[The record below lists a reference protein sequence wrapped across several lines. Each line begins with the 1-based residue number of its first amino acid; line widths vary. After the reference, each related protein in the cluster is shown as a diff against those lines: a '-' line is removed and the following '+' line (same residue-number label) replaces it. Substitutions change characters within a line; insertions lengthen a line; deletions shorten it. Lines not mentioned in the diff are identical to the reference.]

1 MVNYKS
7 IKLSP
12 GLYFVST
19 PIGSARDITLRS
31 LDILA
36 NADVLAAEDT
46 RTLKKLLEIHG
57 IQLKNRSLIS
67 YHDHNGT
74 KARPKLLAH
83 LKNGK
88 SVAYA
93 SEAGTPL
100 IADPGFSLLTEVLS
114 MENDVTSAPGPC
126 ALIAALTVAGLPTDR
141 FYFEGFLPNN
151 KSQRELKFRGLKSY
165 LGTLIFYESAKRLND
180 TLVIAKEVFGEDR
193 QGVVC
198 RELTKKF
205 EDIKR
210 GSLKE
215 LSEIYLDKNVK
226 GEVVLLVAG
235 AGNTVIDRSEI
246 EQHVK
251 EALKSMSVKDSAEAV
266 AIAFNL
272 PRRNIYQLALQ
283 IKTSGD

>member
-1 MVNYKS
+1 MSNYKS

-19 PIGSARDITLRS
+19 PIGSARDITLRA

-57 IQLKNRSLIS
+57 IKLKNRSLIS
-67 YHDHNGT
+67 YHDYNGS
-74 KARPKLLAH
+74 KRRPKLLAY
-83 LKNGK
+83 LENGK

-100 IADPGFSLLTEVLS
+100 IADPGFSLLNEVLS
-114 MENDVTSAPGPC
+114 LGNNVTSAPGPC

-141 FYFEGFLPNN
+141 FYFEGFLPSN
-151 KSQRELKFRGLKSY
+151 KSQRELKFRELKSY
-165 LGTLIFYESAKRLND
+165 PGTLIFYESAKRLND
-180 TLVIAKEVFGEDR
+180 TLEKATEVFGGNR
-193 QGVVC
+193 QGVIC

-205 EDIKR
+205 EDIQR
-210 GSLKE
+210 SSLKK
-215 LSEIYLDKNVK
+215 LSEFYCDKKIK
-226 GEVVLLVAG
+226 GEVVILVAG
-235 AGNTVIDRSEI
+235 AGNPDIHQSEI

-251 EALKSMSVKDSAEAV
+251 DALKFMSVKDSAEAV
-266 AIAFNL
+266 ALAFNL
-272 PRRNIYQLALQ
+272 PRRDIYQLALQ
-283 IKTSGD
+283 IKSGGD

>member
-1 MVNYKS
+1 MSNYKS

-19 PIGSARDITLRS
+19 PIGSARDITLRA

-57 IQLKNRSLIS
+57 IKLKNRSLIS
-67 YHDHNGT
+67 YHDYNGS
-74 KARPKLLAH
+74 KRRPKLLAY
-83 LKNGK
+83 LENGK

-100 IADPGFSLLTEVLS
+100 IADPGFSLLNEVLS
-114 MENDVTSAPGPC
+114 LGNNVTSAPGPC

-141 FYFEGFLPNN
+141 FYFEGFLPSN
-151 KSQRELKFRGLKSY
+151 KSQRELKFRELKSY
-165 LGTLIFYESAKRLND
+165 PGTLIFYESAKRLND
-180 TLVIAKEVFGEDR
+180 TLVKATEVFGGKR
-193 QGVVC
+193 QGVIC

-205 EDIKR
+205 EDIQR
-210 GSLKE
+210 GSLKK
-215 LSEIYLDKNVK
+215 LSEFYCDRNIK

-235 AGNTVIDRSEI
+235 AGNPDIHQSEI

-251 EALKSMSVKDSAEAV
+251 DALKFMSVKDSAEAV
-266 AIAFNL
+266 ALAFNL
-272 PRRNIYQLALQ
+272 PRRDIYQLALQ
-283 IKTSGD
+283 IKSGGD

>member
-1 MVNYKS
+1 MSNYKS

-19 PIGSARDITLRS
+19 PIGSARDITLRA

-57 IQLKNRSLIS
+57 IKLKNRSLIS
-67 YHDHNGT
+67 YHDYNGS
-74 KARPKLLAH
+74 KRRPKLLAY
-83 LKNGK
+83 LENGK

-100 IADPGFSLLTEVLS
+100 IADPGFSLLNEVLS
-114 MENDVTSAPGPC
+114 LGNNVSSAPGPC

-141 FYFEGFLPNN
+141 FYFEGFLPSN
-151 KSQRELKFRGLKSY
+151 KSQRELKFRELKSY
-165 LGTLIFYESAKRLND
+165 PGTLIFYESAKRLND
-180 TLVIAKEVFGEDR
+180 TLVKATEVFGGTR
-193 QGVVC
+193 QGVIC

-205 EDIKR
+205 EDIQR
-210 GSLKE
+210 GSLKK
-215 LSEIYLDKNVK
+215 LSEFYYDKNIK

-235 AGNTVIDRSEI
+235 AGNPDIHQSEI
-246 EQHVK
+246 EQHLK
-251 EALKSMSVKDSAEAV
+251 DALKFMSVKDSAEAV
-266 AIAFNL
+266 ALAFNL
-272 PRRNIYQLALQ
+272 PRRDIYQLALQ
-283 IKTSGD
+283 IKSGGD

>member
-19 PIGSARDITLRS
+19 PIGTARDITLRA

-57 IQLKNRSLIS
+57 IQLKKRSLIS
-67 YHDHNGT
+67 YHDHNAS
-74 KARPKLLAH
+74 KVRPKLLAH
-83 LKNGK
+83 LDQGK
-88 SVAYA
+88 SIAYA

-114 MENDVTSAPGPC
+114 LENNVTSAPGPC

-141 FYFEGFLPNN
+141 FYFEGFLPTN
-151 KSQRELKFRGLKSY
+151 KSQRELKFRELQFY
-165 LGTLIFYESAKRLND
+165 RGTLIFYESAKRLKD
-180 TLVIAKEVFGEDR
+180 TLVKAAEVFGGDR

-198 RELTKKF
+198 REITKKF
-205 EDIKR
+205 EDTKR
-210 GSLKE
+210 GRLKE
-215 LSEIYLDKNVK
+215 LSEFYSDKNVK
-226 GEVVLLVAG
+226 GEIVLLIAG
-235 AGNTVIDRSEI
+235 AGSTIIDRNEL
-246 EQHVK
+246 EQYVK
-251 EALKSMSVKDSAEAV
+251 DALKSMSVKDSADTV
-266 AIAFNL
+266 AIALNV
-272 PRRNIYQLALQ
+272 PKRDVYQLALK
-283 IKTSGD
+283 IKSGGD

>member
-19 PIGSARDITLRS
+19 PIGSARDITLRA

-100 IADPGFSLLTEVLS
+100 IADPGFSLLNEVLS

-126 ALIAALTVAGLPTDR
+126 ALITALTVAGLPTDR

-215 LSEIYLDKNVK
+215 LSEIYFDKNTK
-226 GEVVLLVAG
+226 GEVVLLIAG
-235 AGNTVIDRSEI
+235 AGNTDIDWSEI
-246 EQHVK
+246 EQNVRDS
-251 EALKSMSVKDSAEAV
+251 LKSMSVKDSAEAV
-266 AIAFNL
+266 AIAFNV
-272 PRRNIYQLALQ
+272 PRRDIYQLALQ
-283 IKTSGD
+283 IKSGGD

>member
-19 PIGSARDITLRS
+19 PIGSARDITLRA

-100 IADPGFSLLTEVLS
+100 IADPGFSLLNEVLS

-165 LGTLIFYESAKRLND
+165 LGTLIFYESSKRLND
-180 TLVIAKEVFGEDR
+180 TLLIAKEVFGGDR

-205 EDIKR
+205 EDIQR
-210 GSLKE
+210 GRLKE
-215 LSEIYLDKNVK
+215 LSEIYFDKNIK

-235 AGNTVIDRSEI
+235 AGNTDIDWSEI
-246 EQHVK
+246 EQHVRD
-251 EALKSMSVKDSAEAV
+251 ALKTMSVKDSAEAV
-266 AIAFNL
+266 AIAFNA
-272 PRRNIYQLALQ
+272 PRRDIYKLALQ
-283 IKTSGD
+283 IKSGGD

>member
-19 PIGSARDITLRS
+19 PIGSARDITLRA

-57 IQLKNRSLIS
+57 IKLKNRSLIS
-67 YHDHNGT
+67 YHDYNGS
-74 KARPKLLAH
+74 KRRPKLLAY
-83 LKNGK
+83 LENGK

-100 IADPGFSLLTEVLS
+100 IADPGFSLLNEVLS
-114 MENDVTSAPGPC
+114 LGNNVTSAPGPC

-141 FYFEGFLPNN
+141 FYFEGFLPSN
-151 KSQRELKFRGLKSY
+151 KSQRELKFRELKSY
-165 LGTLIFYESAKRLND
+165 PGTLIFYESAKRLND
-180 TLVIAKEVFGEDR
+180 TLVKATEVFGGTR
-193 QGVVC
+193 QGVIC

-205 EDIKR
+205 EDIQR
-210 GSLKE
+210 GSLKK
-215 LSEIYLDKNVK
+215 LSEFYYDKNIK

-235 AGNTVIDRSEI
+235 AGNPDIHQSEI

-251 EALKSMSVKDSAEAV
+251 DALKFMSVKDSAEAV
-266 AIAFNL
+266 ALAFNL
-272 PRRNIYQLALQ
+272 PRRDIYQLALQ
-283 IKTSGD
+283 IKSGGD

>member
-67 YHDHNGT
+67 YHDYNGT
-74 KARPKLLAH
+74 KVRPKLLAH
-83 LKNGK
+83 LENGK

-180 TLVIAKEVFGEDR
+180 TLLIAKEVFGGDR

-205 EDIKR
+205 EDIQR
-210 GSLKE
+210 GRLKE
-215 LSEIYLDKNVK
+215 LSEIYFDKNIK

-235 AGNTVIDRSEI
+235 AGNTDIDRSEI
-246 EQHVK
+246 EQHVRD
-251 EALKSMSVKDSAEAV
+251 ALKSMSVKDSAEAV
-266 AIAFNL
+266 AIAFNA
-272 PRRNIYQLALQ
+272 PRRDIYQLALQ
-283 IKTSGD
+283 IKSGGD

>member
-19 PIGSARDITLRS
+19 PIGSARDITLRA

-46 RTLKKLLEIHG
+46 RTLKKLIEIHG

-67 YHDHNGT
+67 YHDHNGS
-74 KARPKLLAH
+74 KARPKLLAY
-83 LKNGK
+83 LENGK

-100 IADPGFSLLTEVLS
+100 IADPGFSLLNEVLS

-126 ALIAALTVAGLPTDR
+126 ALVAALTVAGLPTDR
-141 FYFEGFLPNN
+141 LYFEGFLPNN

-180 TLVIAKEVFGEDR
+180 TLVIAKEVFGGDR

-205 EDIKR
+205 EDIQR
-210 GSLKE
+210 GKLKE
-215 LSEIYLDKNVK
+215 LSEIYFDKNIK

-235 AGNTVIDRSEI
+235 AGNTDNDLSEI
-246 EQHVK
+246 EQHLRD
-251 EALKSMSVKDSAEAV
+251 ALKSMSVKDSAEAV
-266 AIAFNL
+266 AIAFNV
-272 PRRNIYQLALQ
+272 PRRDIYQLALQ
-283 IKTSGD
+283 IKSSCD

>member
-67 YHDHNGT
+67 YHDHNGI

-83 LKNGK
+83 LENGK

-151 KSQRELKFRGLKSY
+151 KNQRELKFRGLKSY

-215 LSEIYLDKNVK
+215 LSEIYPDKNIK
-226 GEVVLLVAG
+226 GEVVLLIAG
-235 AGNTVIDRSEI
+235 AGHTDIDQSEI

-251 EALKSMSVKDSAEAV
+251 DALKSMSVKDSAEAV
-266 AIAFNL
+266 AMAFNV
-272 PRRNIYQLALQ
+272 PRRDIYQLALQ
-283 IKTSGD
+283 IKSGGD

>member
-19 PIGSARDITLRS
+19 PIGTARDITLRA

-57 IQLKNRSLIS
+57 IQLKKRSLVS
-67 YHDHNGT
+67 YHDHNAS
-74 KARPKLLAH
+74 KVRPKLLAH
-83 LKNGK
+83 LDQGK
-88 SVAYA
+88 SIAYA

-114 MENDVTSAPGPC
+114 LKNNVTSAPGPC
-126 ALIAALTVAGLPTDR
+126 ALIAALTVAGLPTDK

-151 KSQRELKFRGLKSY
+151 KNQKELKFRELQFY
-165 LGTLIFYESAKRLND
+165 RGTLIFYESAKRLKD
-180 TLVIAKEVFGEDR
+180 TLVKAAEVFGWDR

-198 RELTKKF
+198 REITKKF
-205 EDIKR
+205 EDTKR
-210 GSLKE
+210 GRLKE
-215 LSEIYLDKNVK
+215 LSEFYKDKNVK
-226 GEVVLLVAG
+226 GEIVLLIAG
-235 AGNTVIDRSEI
+235 AVSSVIDQNEL
-246 EQHVK
+246 EQFLK
-251 EALKSMSVKDSAEAV
+251 DALKSMSVKDSADTV
-266 AIAFNL
+266 AKALNVPKRDVYQIAL
-272 PRRNIYQLALQ
+272 K
-283 IKTSGD
+283 IKSGGA

>member
-100 IADPGFSLLTEVLS
+100 IADPGFSLLNGVLS

-180 TLVIAKEVFGEDR
+180 TLVIAKEVFGGDR

-205 EDIKR
+205 EDIQR
-210 GSLKE
+210 GRLKE
-215 LSEIYLDKNVK
+215 LSEIYFDKNIK

-235 AGNTVIDRSEI
+235 AGNTDIDWSEI
-246 EQHVK
+246 EQNVRD
-251 EALKSMSVKDSAEAV
+251 ALKSMSVKDSAEAV
-266 AIAFNL
+266 AIAFNA
-272 PRRNIYQLALQ
+272 PRRDIYQLALQ
-283 IKTSGD
+283 IKSGGD

>member
-19 PIGSARDITLRS
+19 PIGSARDITLRA

-57 IQLKNRSLIS
+57 IQLKNRTLIS
-67 YHDHNGT
+67 YHDHNGC
-74 KARPKLLAH
+74 KVRPKLLAY
-83 LKNGK
+83 LENGK
-88 SVAYA
+88 SVAYT

-100 IADPGFSLLTEVLS
+100 IADPGFSLLNEVLS
-114 MENDVTSAPGPC
+114 MENNVTSAPGPC

-141 FYFEGFLPNN
+141 FYFEGFLPNS
-151 KSQRELKFRGLKSY
+151 KSQRELKFRELKSY
-165 LGTLIFYESAKRLND
+165 GGTLIFYESAKRLID
-180 TLVIAKEVFGEDR
+180 TLIIAKEVLGGNR
-193 QGVVC
+193 QGVIC
-198 RELTKKF
+198 REITKKF

-215 LSEIYLDKNVK
+215 LLELYFNKNIK

-235 AGNTVIDRSEI
+235 GNNPDIDWSEI
-246 EQHVK
+246 EQHVRA
-251 EALKSMSVKDSAEAV
+251 ALKSMSIKDTAESV
-266 AIAFNL
+266 ALALNV
-272 PRRNIYQLALQ
+272 PRRDIYQLALRL
-283 IKTSGD
+283 KSGDD

>member
-215 LSEIYLDKNVK
+215 LSEIYFDKNIK
-226 GEVVLLVAG
+226 GEIVLLVAG
-235 AGNTVIDRSEI
+235 ADNTDIDRSEI
-246 EQHVK
+246 EQHIK
-251 EALKSMSVKDSAEAV
+251 DALKSMSVKDSAEAV
-266 AIAFNL
+266 AIALNV
-272 PRRNIYQLALQ
+272 PRRDIYQLALQ
-283 IKTSGD
+283 IKNGGD

>member
-1 MVNYKS
+1 
-7 IKLSP
+7 LSP

-235 AGNTVIDRSEI
+235 AGNTVIDQSEI

-251 EALKSMSVKDSAEAV
+251 DALKSMSVKDSAEAV
-266 AIAFNL
+266 AMAFNI
-272 PRRNIYQLALQ
+272 PRRDIYQLALQ
-283 IKTSGD
+283 IKSGGD

>member
-57 IQLKNRSLIS
+57 IQLKNRNSIS

-100 IADPGFSLLTEVLS
+100 IADPGFALLTEVLS
-114 MENDVTSAPGPC
+114 AENDVTSAPGPC

-151 KSQRELKFRGLKSY
+151 KSQRELKLRGLKSY

-215 LSEIYLDKNVK
+215 LSEIYLDKNIK

-235 AGNTVIDRSEI
+235 AGHTDIDQSEI

-251 EALKSMSVKDSAEAV
+251 DALKSMSVKDSAEAV
-266 AIAFNL
+266 AIAFNV
-272 PRRNIYQLALQ
+272 PRRDIYQLALQ
-283 IKTSGD
+283 IKSGGD

>member
-12 GLYFVST
+12 GLYFVAT
-19 PIGSARDITLRS
+19 PIGTARDITLRA

-57 IQLKNRSLIS
+57 IQLNKRSLIS
-67 YHDHNGT
+67 YHDHNAS
-74 KARPKLLAH
+74 KVRPKLLAH
-83 LKNGK
+83 LDQGK
-88 SVAYA
+88 SVAYT

-100 IADPGFSLLTEVLS
+100 IADPGFSLLNEVLS
-114 MENDVTSAPGPC
+114 MENNVTSAPGPC

-141 FYFEGFLPNN
+141 FYFEGFLPNS
-151 KSQRELKFRGLKSY
+151 KSQRELKFRELKSY
-165 LGTLIFYESAKRLND
+165 GGTLIFYESAKRLID
-180 TLVIAKEVFGEDR
+180 TLIIAKEVLGGNR
-193 QGVVC
+193 QGVIC
-198 RELTKKF
+198 REITKKF

-215 LSEIYLDKNVK
+215 LLELYFNKNIK

-235 AGNTVIDRSEI
+235 GNNPDIDWSEI
-246 EQHVK
+246 EQHVRA
-251 EALKSMSVKDSAEAV
+251 ALKSMSIKDTAESV
-266 AIAFNL
+266 ALALNV
-272 PRRNIYQLALQ
+272 PRRDIYQLALRL
-283 IKTSGD
+283 KSGDD

>member
-1 MVNYKS
+1 MSNYKS

-19 PIGSARDITLRS
+19 PIGSARDITLRA

-57 IQLKNRSLIS
+57 IKLKNRSLIS
-67 YHDHNGT
+67 YHDYNGS
-74 KARPKLLAH
+74 KRRPKLLAY
-83 LKNGK
+83 LENGK

-100 IADPGFSLLTEVLS
+100 IADPGFSLLNEVLS
-114 MENDVTSAPGPC
+114 LGNNVTSAPGPC

-141 FYFEGFLPNN
+141 FYFEGFLPSN
-151 KSQRELKFRGLKSY
+151 KSQRELKFRELKSY
-165 LGTLIFYESAKRLND
+165 PGTLIFYESAKRLND
-180 TLVIAKEVFGEDR
+180 TLVKATEVFGGTR
-193 QGVVC
+193 QGVIC

-205 EDIKR
+205 EDIQR
-210 GSLKE
+210 GSLKK
-215 LSEIYLDKNVK
+215 LSEFYYDKNIK

-235 AGNTVIDRSEI
+235 AGNPDIHQSEI

-251 EALKSMSVKDSAEAV
+251 DALKFMSVKDSAEAV
-266 AIAFNL
+266 ALAFNL
-272 PRRNIYQLALQ
+272 PRRDIYQLALQ
-283 IKTSGD
+283 IKSGGD

>member
-67 YHDHNGT
+67 YHDHNGS
-74 KARPKLLAH
+74 KARPKLLAY

-100 IADPGFSLLTEVLS
+100 IADPGFSLLNEVLS

-126 ALIAALTVAGLPTDR
+126 ALITALTVAGLPTDR

-180 TLVIAKEVFGEDR
+180 TLVIAKEVFGGDR

-205 EDIKR
+205 EDIQR
-210 GSLKE
+210 GRLKE
-215 LSEIYLDKNVK
+215 LSEIYFDKNIK

-235 AGNTVIDRSEI
+235 AVNADIDQSEI
-246 EQHVK
+246 
-251 EALKSMSVKDSAEAV
+251 
-266 AIAFNL
+266 
-272 PRRNIYQLALQ
+272 
-283 IKTSGD
+283 

>member
-1 MVNYKS
+1 MSNYKS

-19 PIGSARDITLRS
+19 PIGSARDITLRA

-57 IQLKNRSLIS
+57 IKLKNRSLIS
-67 YHDHNGT
+67 YHDHNGS
-74 KARPKLLAH
+74 KRRPKLLAY
-83 LKNGK
+83 LENGK

-100 IADPGFSLLTEVLS
+100 IADPGFSLLNEVLS
-114 MENDVTSAPGPC
+114 LGNNVTSAPGPC

-141 FYFEGFLPNN
+141 FYFEGFLPSN
-151 KSQRELKFRGLKSY
+151 KSQRELKFRELKSY
-165 LGTLIFYESAKRLND
+165 PGTLIFYESAKRLND
-180 TLVIAKEVFGEDR
+180 TLVKATEVFGGKR
-193 QGVVC
+193 QGVIC

-205 EDIKR
+205 EDIQR
-210 GSLKE
+210 GSLKK
-215 LSEIYLDKNVK
+215 LSEFYCDKKIK
-226 GEVVLLVAG
+226 GEVVILVAG
-235 AGNTVIDRSEI
+235 AGNPDIHQSEI

-251 EALKSMSVKDSAEAV
+251 DALKFMSVKDSAEAV
-266 AIAFNL
+266 ALAFNL
-272 PRRNIYQLALQ
+272 PRRDIYQLALQ
-283 IKTSGD
+283 IKSGGD

>member
-19 PIGSARDITLRS
+19 PIGSARDITLRA

-57 IQLKNRSLIS
+57 IHLKNRSLIS
-67 YHDHNGT
+67 YHDHNGS
-74 KARPKLLAH
+74 KARPKLLAY

-100 IADPGFSLLTEVLS
+100 IADPGFSLLNEVLS

-165 LGTLIFYESAKRLND
+165 L
-180 TLVIAKEVFGEDR
+180 
-193 QGVVC
+193 C
-198 RELTKKF
+198 
-205 EDIKR
+205 
-210 GSLKE
+210 
-215 LSEIYLDKNVK
+215 
-226 GEVVLLVAG
+226 LLY
-235 AGNTVIDRSEI
+235 TSP
-246 EQHVK
+246 
-251 EALKSMSVKDSAEAV
+251 S
-266 AIAFNL
+266 
-272 PRRNIYQLALQ
+272 PR
-283 IKTSGD
+283 D

>member
-215 LSEIYLDKNVK
+215 LSEIYFDKNIK

-235 AGNTVIDRSEI
+235 AGNTDIDWSEI
-246 EQHVK
+246 EQHVRD
-251 EALKSMSVKDSAEAV
+251 ALKTMSVKDSAEAV
-266 AIAFNL
+266 AIAFNA
-272 PRRNIYQLALQ
+272 PRRDIYQLALQ
-283 IKTSGD
+283 IKSGGD

>member
-151 KSQRELKFRGLKSY
+151 KSQRKLKFRGLKSY

-215 LSEIYLDKNVK
+215 LSEIYLDKNIK
-226 GEVVLLVAG
+226 GEVVLLVSG
-235 AGNTVIDRSEI
+235 AGHTDIDQSEI

-251 EALKSMSVKDSAEAV
+251 DALKSMSVKDSAEAV

-272 PRRNIYQLALQ
+272 PRRDIYQLALQ
-283 IKTSGD
+283 IKSGGD

>member
-19 PIGSARDITLRS
+19 PIGSARDITLRA

-36 NADVLAAEDT
+36 SADVLAAEDT

-67 YHDHNGT
+67 YHDHNGS
-74 KARPKLLAH
+74 KARPKLLAY
-83 LKNGK
+83 LENGK

-100 IADPGFSLLTEVLS
+100 IADPGFSLLNEVLS

-165 LGTLIFYESAKRLND
+165 RGTLIFYESAKRLND
-180 TLVIAKEVFGEDR
+180 TLVIAKEVFGGNS

-210 GSLKE
+210 GSLGE
-215 LSEIYLDKNVK
+215 LSEFYFDKNIK

-235 AGNTVIDRSEI
+235 AGNTDIDRSEI
-246 EQHVK
+246 EQHVRD
-251 EALKSMSVKDSAEAV
+251 ALKSMSVKESAEAV
-266 AIAFNL
+266 AIAFNV
-272 PRRNIYQLALQ
+272 PRRDIYQLALQ
-283 IKTSGD
+283 IKSGGD

>member
-1 MVNYKS
+1 M
-7 IKLSP
+7 
-12 GLYFVST
+12 
-19 PIGSARDITLRS
+19 
-31 LDILA
+31 LA
-36 NADVLAAEDT
+36 
-46 RTLKKLLEIHG
+46 
-57 IQLKNRSLIS
+57 
-67 YHDHNGT
+67 Y
-74 KARPKLLAH
+74 

-165 LGTLIFYESAKRLND
+165 LGTLIFYESAKRLTD
-180 TLVIAKEVFGEDR
+180 TLVKAAEVFGVDR

-215 LSEIYLDKNVK
+215 LSEFYCDTNIK
-226 GEVVLLVAG
+226 GEVVLLISG
-235 AGNTVIDRSEI
+235 AGNPDIDWVEI
-246 EQHVK
+246 EQNLK
-251 EALKSMSVKDSAEAV
+251 DALKSLSLKDSAEAV
-266 AIAFNL
+266 ALSFNV
-272 PRRNIYQLALQ
+272 PRREVYQLALK
-283 IKTSGD
+283 IKNGGD

>member
-19 PIGSARDITLRS
+19 PIGSARDITLRA

-57 IQLKNRSLIS
+57 IKLKNRSLIS

-100 IADPGFSLLTEVLS
+100 IADPGFSLLNGVLS
-114 MENDVTSAPGPC
+114 MESDVTSAPGPC

-180 TLVIAKEVFGEDR
+180 TLVIAKEVFGGDR

-205 EDIKR
+205 EDIQR
-210 GSLKE
+210 GRLKE
-215 LSEIYLDKNVK
+215 LSEIYFDKNIK

-235 AGNTVIDRSEI
+235 AGNTDIDRSEI
-246 EQHVK
+246 EQHLRD
-251 EALKSMSVKDSAEAV
+251 ALKSMSVKDSAEAV
-266 AIAFNL
+266 AIAFNV
-272 PRRNIYQLALQ
+272 PRRDIYQLALK
-283 IKTSGD
+283 IKSVGD

>member
-1 MVNYKS
+1 MVNFKS

-19 PIGSARDITLRS
+19 PIGSARDITLRA

-46 RTLKKLLEIHG
+46 RTLKKLLDIHG
-57 IQLKNRSLIS
+57 IHLNNRSLIS
-67 YHDHNGT
+67 YHDHNGS
-74 KARPKLLAH
+74 KARPKLLAY
-83 LKNGK
+83 LENGK

-100 IADPGFSLLTEVLS
+100 IADPGFSLLSEVLS
-114 MENDVTSAPGPC
+114 LENNVTSAPGPC
-126 ALIAALTVAGLPTDR
+126 ALIAALTVSGLPTDK

-151 KSQRELKFRGLKSY
+151 KSQRESKLRGLKPY
-165 LGTLIFYESAKRLND
+165 CGTLIFYESAKRLTD
-180 TLVIAKEVFGEDR
+180 TLVKAAEVFGVDR

-215 LSEIYLDKNVK
+215 LSEFYCDTNIK
-226 GEVVLLVAG
+226 GEVVLLISG
-235 AGNTVIDRSEI
+235 AGTADINWVEI
-246 EQHVK
+246 EQNLK
-251 EALKSMSVKDSAEAV
+251 DALKSLSLKDSAEAV
-266 AIAFNL
+266 ALAFNV
-272 PRRNIYQLALQ
+272 PRREVYQLALQ
-283 IKTSGD
+283 IKNGGD

>member
-19 PIGSARDITLRS
+19 PIGSARDITLRA

-67 YHDHNGT
+67 YHDHNGS
-74 KARPKLLAH
+74 KARPKLLAY
-83 LKNGK
+83 LKNGN

-100 IADPGFSLLTEVLS
+100 IADPGFSLLNEVLS

-180 TLVIAKEVFGEDR
+180 TLVIAKEVFGGDR

-205 EDIKR
+205 EDIQR
-210 GSLKE
+210 GRLKE
-215 LSEIYLDKNVK
+215 LSEIYFDKNIK

-235 AGNTVIDRSEI
+235 AGNTDVDRSEI
-246 EQHVK
+246 EQHVRD
-251 EALKSMSVKDSAEAV
+251 ALKSMSVKDSAETV
-266 AIAFNL
+266 AIAFNI
-272 PRRNIYQLALQ
+272 PRRDIYQLALQ
-283 IKTSGD
+283 IKSGDD